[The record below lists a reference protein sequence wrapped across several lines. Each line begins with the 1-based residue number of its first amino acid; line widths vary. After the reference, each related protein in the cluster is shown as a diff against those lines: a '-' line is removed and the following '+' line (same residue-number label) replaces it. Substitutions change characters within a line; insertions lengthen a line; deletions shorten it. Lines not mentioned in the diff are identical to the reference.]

1 MSITMFQK
9 IPAPNNIAIPAQVI
23 DEVMNGQKPITKQE
37 EVEELKLR
45 LDKTQASLDQ
55 ERADKKQLAEKYKQ
69 LEAKT
74 RISPTSVQRN
84 KLRTKIV
91 VNQVFREILTLKGS
105 KTIYANIVIVT
116 SKNKYVR
123 LQPL

>member
-74 RISPTSVQRN
+74 RISPTSVRN